1 MLYQI
6 QAQQQLQP
14 LCYKDFSIP
23 ILLHQFHRHIARNIL
38 GQDPRNTNYYG
49 NKKAGEFLRGI
60 LKLGATRDWRVVLQE
75 TIGSDI
81 SARAMLD
88 YFEPLLEYLRK
99 ENEGRRHTLGEV

>member
-1 MLYQI
+1 MMGRRPASTAERESGLRMI
-6 QAQQQLQP
+6 EVD
-14 LCYKDFSIP
+14 KD
-23 ILLHQFHRHIARNIL
+23 
-38 GQDPRNTNYYG
+38 
-49 NKKAGEFLRGI
+49 EFLRGI

-99 ENEGRRHTLGEV
+99 ENEGRRHTLGDV